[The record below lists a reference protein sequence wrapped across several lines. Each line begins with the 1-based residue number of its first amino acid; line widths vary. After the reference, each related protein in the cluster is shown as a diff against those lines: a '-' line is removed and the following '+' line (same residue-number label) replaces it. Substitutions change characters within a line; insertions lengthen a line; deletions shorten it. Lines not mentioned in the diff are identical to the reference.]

1 MYINDINV
9 GGNNQVSKAVTV
21 TSNGTTTIT
30 PDSGYDALEKV
41 NLTVNVS
48 GADISPYS
56 RVVCGTYNNR
66 TATQLPS
73 GYKMGTALAIFAG
86 HSTEAQQAIASAAT
100 FISGSTYTDASADT
114 TMKVGTYWYAIFLKD

>member
-1 MYINDINV
+1 MYINDISV
-9 GGNNQVSKAVTV
+9 GSNNQANKAVTV

-41 NLTVNVS
+41 NLIVNVG

-66 TATQLPS
+66 TAMQLPS
-73 GYKMGTALAIFAG
+73 GYKMGAVLATFAG

-100 FISGSTYTDASADT
+100 RISGSTYTDASADT
-114 TMKVGTYWYAIFLKD
+114 ILEVGTYWYAIFLKD